1 MSRASVREQWLQD
14 WYGVEPADEPL
25 ATWEAIVV
33 YSLATLS
40 AFIALACTLVL
51 AAFVLGVQL

>member
-40 AFIALACTLVL
+40 AVVALAGALVL
-51 AAFVLGVQL
+51 AAYVLGVQL